1 MMSWDRKLRK
11 LIAEQTKP
19 RITFKEFCE
28 KHGIELP
35 ANYVAQTN
43 TNEKVN
49 VFALRVTSLCV
60 LGIAAIIAI
69 MFVFIPKNNFQN
81 YHGDMILYEPI
92 TYETFVSWDVPQ
104 ILDFSK
110 VEDNGAIYK
119 ARAKDRDLLLG
130 YELQNLL
137 YGFDKNGKQYA
148 FTLTQIIRCYKG
160 YLFTKHENFES
171 LQYKFG
177 DTCGYDIADNGAE
190 AYVAVNSNGYEYFIR
205 LRELGG
211 ITPITKENIEIFL
224 QEIL

>member
-69 MFVFIPKNNFQN
+69 MFLFIPKNNFKYYYN
-81 YHGDMILYEPI
+81 DMIKKERINYEELLEAEVPTLINFDRVEQYNSISKITPI
-92 TYETFVSWDVPQ
+92 D
-104 ILDFSK
+104 K
-110 VEDNGAIYK
+110 
-119 ARAKDRDLLLG
+119 DLLLG
-130 YELQNLL
+130 YVVSDAI
-137 YGFDKNGKQYA
+137 YGDENFS
-148 FTLTQIIRCYKG
+148 FTLTLIIRLYKG
-160 YLFTKHENFES
+160 YLFTKYDKFES
-171 LQYKFG
+171 LKYKFG
-177 DTCGYDIADNGAE
+177 DTCSYDITDNGAE
-190 AYVAVNSNGYEYFIR
+190 AYITVKRNGYEYFITVT
-205 LRELGG
+205 EFGG
-211 ITPITKENIEIFL
+211 ITPITKENIEL
-224 QEIL
+224 LVQEIL

>member
-69 MFVFIPKNNFQN
+69 MFLFIPKNNFKYYYN
-81 YHGDMILYEPI
+81 DMIKKERINYEELLEAEVPTLINFDRVEQYNSISKITPI
-92 TYETFVSWDVPQ
+92 D
-104 ILDFSK
+104 K
-110 VEDNGAIYK
+110 
-119 ARAKDRDLLLG
+119 DLLLG
-130 YELQNLL
+130 YVVSDAI
-137 YGFDKNGKQYA
+137 YGDENFS
-148 FTLTQIIRCYKG
+148 FTLTLIIRLYKG
-160 YLFTKHENFES
+160 
-171 LQYKFG
+171 
-177 DTCGYDIADNGAE
+177 
-190 AYVAVNSNGYEYFIR
+190 
-205 LRELGG
+205 
-211 ITPITKENIEIFL
+211 
-224 QEIL
+224 

>member
-69 MFVFIPKNNFQN
+69 MFLFIPKNNFKYYYN
-81 YHGDMILYEPI
+81 DMIKKERINYEELLKLI
-92 TYETFVSWDVPQ
+92 TYPSLRCHWDITDDNHVYRITERQIAIQISNYRYFVLSTDRAIDRNRPCF
-104 ILDFSK
+104 LCFS
-110 VEDNGAIYK
+110 A
-119 ARAKDRDLLLG
+119 
-130 YELQNLL
+130 
-137 YGFDKNGKQYA
+137 
-148 FTLTQIIRCYKG
+148 
-160 YLFTKHENFES
+160 
-171 LQYKFG
+171 
-177 DTCGYDIADNGAE
+177 
-190 AYVAVNSNGYEYFIR
+190 
-205 LRELGG
+205 
-211 ITPITKENIEIFL
+211 
-224 QEIL
+224 